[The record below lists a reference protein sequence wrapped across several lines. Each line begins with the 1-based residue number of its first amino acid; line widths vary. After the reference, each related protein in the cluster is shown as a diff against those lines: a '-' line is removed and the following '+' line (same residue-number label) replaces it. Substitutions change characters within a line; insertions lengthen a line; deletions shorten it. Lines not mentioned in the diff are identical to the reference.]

1 MVWPNIGITVSL
13 SFKIESVAFRIICV
27 WSYSLHI
34 YSYRGQ
40 STLSSLYRVGL
51 SPTEEFKLSRI
62 MEKLSLPQR
71 SSWHEKPRRRD
82 GTVTARLTAE

>member
-1 MVWPNIGITVSL
+1 M
-13 SFKIESVAFRIICV
+13 
-27 WSYSLHI
+27 
-34 YSYRGQ
+34 
-40 STLSSLYRVGL
+40 SSLYRVGL

-82 GTVTARLTAE
+82 GTVTVRLTAE